1 MKLSFYKVIFFFLF
15 FSICQANENIR
26 FVDLNYIVNNS
37 KIGKSLNEI
46 IENKNNKIKKDLDD
60 LKKSLDDKKNKIV
73 SQKNIIKKE
82 EFQKLVNNY
91 EKDVVDFKNL
101 RKTKTKEFNE
111 FRINSK
117 KKILDVINPLLTNY
131 LEKNSISIL
140 LQKDKILFG
149 NNELDITNKIL
160 ESLNNSH
167 KKMKFE

>member
-101 RKTKTKEFNE
+101 RKTKT
-111 FRINSK
+111 
-117 KKILDVINPLLTNY
+117 
-131 LEKNSISIL
+131 
-140 LQKDKILFG
+140 
-149 NNELDITNKIL
+149 
-160 ESLNNSH
+160 
-167 KKMKFE
+167 